1 MKTIIAIDPGAKGAI
16 ATRIEH
22 NIVSLQPMPD
32 TCTDLANLIRE
43 TKHTADENN
52 DEIVAYLE
60 EVHAMPGQGTV
71 SMFTFGQGYGHLEQ
85 VLADFRIRTI
95 KVRPSKWE
103 KYLGL
108 TDKKGTEKREHKNN
122 LKRRA
127 QELFPDIK
135 VTLQNADAL
144 LISEYAWRQEN
155 NI

>member
-16 ATRIEH
+16 AIRMGH
-22 NIVSLQPMPD
+22 DIVSIQSMPE

-43 TKHTADENN
+43 AKLTADENN
-52 DEIVAYLE
+52 DDIVAYLE

-103 KYLGL
+103 KALSL
-108 TDKKGTEKREHKNN
+108 TDKKGTEKREHKNK
-122 LKRRA
+122 LKQRA
-127 QELFPDIK
+127 QELFPNIK
-135 VTLQNADAL
+135 VTLVNADAL
-144 LISEYAWRQEN
+144 LISEYAYQIEH
-155 NI
+155 

>member
-16 ATRIEH
+16 AIRMEH
-22 NIVSLQPMPD
+22 DIVSIQAMPE

-43 TKHTADENN
+43 AKLTADENN
-52 DEIVAYLE
+52 DDIVAYLE

-103 KYLGL
+103 KALSL
-108 TDKKGTEKREHKNN
+108 TDKKGTEKREHKNK

-127 QELFPDIK
+127 QELFPNIK
-135 VTLQNADAL
+135 VTLVNADAL
-144 LISEYAWRQEN
+144 LISEYAYQIEH
-155 NI
+155 